1 MTCSYELFELA
12 RALKERSHQD
22 VQMNEVIDA
31 LTANRITHVEHLAHL
46 DVDDLQLPPHV
57 GANLTQLMAALIQ
70 AARQRKR
77 VDRHRRSM
85 LACPSC
91 IAIACM

>member
-1 MTCSYELFELA
+1 MTCSFELFELA
-12 RALKERSHQD
+12 RALRERIHQD
-22 VQMNEVIDA
+22 LQMTEVIDA
-31 LTANRITHVEHLAHL
+31 LTANRVTHVEHLAHL
-46 DVDDLQLPPHV
+46 DVHDLQLPPHV

-77 VDRHRRSM
+77 VDRHRRYM